1 MRGVFAARF
10 SSICEGDLTSKSNA
24 LLLVVDLRRRFD
36 IVLRQVFTG
45 QFIFILRRRLAI
57 DVRSFLDDR
66 FSLLV
71 DFASI
76 CEEDST
82 SYCDELL
89 LVELLRYA
97 KAVGA
102 RNTIYFR

>member
-10 SSICEGDLTSKSNA
+10 SLICEGDLTSKSNA

-36 IVLRQVFTG
+36 IVLRQVFAG

-71 DFASI
+71 DFVSI

>member
-10 SSICEGDLTSKSNA
+10 SLICEGDLTSKSNA

-36 IVLRQVFTG
+36 IVLRQVFAG

-102 RNTIYFR
+102 GNTIYFR